1 MKENTEVAKI
11 TLNAPTGDF
20 DVREVKIAS
29 FGEKVSVIAPDEID
43 ENADGVNVIGSIKAS
58 RKKVSEEENAVACFL
73 NENGE
78 ALYADVFEDAN
89 GKTIGYLQ
97 TNRKNEYIRIVKFR
111 IIPIILIIL
120 ACAAVLTG
128 VFFALR
134 GASVP
139 ADNPAAT
146 ASVEPAKTLKPEKT
160 EEPQK
165 TDNHEKTQEPANTDS
180 PQPAKTPGTTE
191 AEGKDNTKDETYSIV
206 YNLNGGELSEENP
219 TSYNKKTPG
228 FTLKN
233 PVKNGYEFLGW
244 RDENTG
250 TVSDNVSISAEDKG
264 NKNYTALWKAIE
276 YSIAYELNEGTQIKE
291 NPTSYTIESEDFTL
305 NAPVRE
311 GYTFKGFTGSNGDV
325 PQADVKIEKG
335 TTGNL
340 SYTANWEAIEYT
352 ITIDAA
358 GGEFA
363 EENPASYTIESE
375 DFTLNVPVREGYT
388 FKGFTGSNG
397 DVPQADVKI
406 EKGTTGNL
414 SYTANW
420 EAIEYTITI
429 NAAGGEFAGENPT
442 SYTIESEDFT
452 LNAPVREGYTFKG
465 FTGSN
470 GDEPQTDVKI
480 IKGTTGDLSYTANW
494 ELVTYSIT
502 YELNGGELTAENPA
516 QYNFNTPDFTLNN
529 PKKDGYVFAG
539 WTGSNGIAPQGSVTV
554 LQGSCGDLRYVANWE
569 IINYSISYEL
579 DGGTGSDENPS
590 EYNVETDTFTL
601 KPPVKE
607 GYTFKGFTGS
617 NGNVPQVIVTIEKG
631 SLGDKT
637 YTANWVVKSYL
648 VSYEL
653 DGGSLPEGVEN
664 PSSYTMFTEDFTLNA
679 PTKSGYTFCTR
690 FF

>member
-11 TLNAPTGDF
+11 ALNAPTGDF

-58 RKKVSEEENAVACFL
+58 RKKVSEEENAIACFL

-111 IIPIILIIL
+111 IIPIILIIF

-139 ADNPAAT
+139 ADNPVAT
-146 ASVEPAKTLKPEKT
+146 ASVEPAKTQKPEKT

-180 PQPAKTPGTTE
+180 PQPAKTPGATE
-191 AEGKDNTKDETYSIV
+191 AEGKDNTKDETFSIV

-264 NKNYTALWKAIE
+264 NKSYTALWRAIE

-311 GYTFKGFTGSNGDV
+311 GYTFKGFTGSNGDE

-335 TTGNL
+335 TTGVL

-352 ITIDAA
+352 ITIDAD

-363 EENPASYTIESE
+363 E
-375 DFTLNVPVREGYT
+375 
-388 FKGFTGSNG
+388 
-397 DVPQADVKI
+397 
-406 EKGTTGNL
+406 
-414 SYTANW
+414 
-420 EAIEYTITI
+420 
-429 NAAGGEFAGENPT
+429 ENPT

-470 GDEPQTDVKI
+470 GNEPQADVKI
-480 IKGTTGDLSYTANW
+480 EKGTTGNLSYTANW

-554 LQGSCGDLRYVANWE
+554 LQGSYGDLRYVANWE

-579 DGGTGSDENPS
+579 DGG
-590 EYNVETDTFTL
+590 L
-601 KPPVKE
+601 
-607 GYTFKGFTGS
+607 
-617 NGNVPQVIVTIEKG
+617 
-631 SLGDKT
+631 
-637 YTANWVVKSYL
+637 
-648 VSYEL
+648 
-653 DGGSLPEGVEN
+653 
-664 PSSYTMFTEDFTLNA
+664 
-679 PTKSGYTFCTR
+679 
-690 FF
+690 